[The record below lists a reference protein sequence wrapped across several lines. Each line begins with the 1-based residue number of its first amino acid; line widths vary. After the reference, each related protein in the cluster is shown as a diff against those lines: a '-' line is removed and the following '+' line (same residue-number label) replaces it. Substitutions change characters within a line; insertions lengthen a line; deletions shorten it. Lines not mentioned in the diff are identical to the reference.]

1 MKLKRT
7 LATILAAIMTV
18 SSLSCINVYADSNFD
33 VNLGKIVGKDLDSVL
48 KASYLSI
55 PDDTSH
61 LRLDKGYKAIWSN
74 TRDITADDIKNIVTF
89 YNGDG
94 SVDNNP
100 NFSFAPMGLT
110 NDEHRLDGAGLIKKA
125 NETSSIYK
133 TFADFIVV
141 YYDSNL
147 YYIPFVASP
156 TSKDDAYNIYWCT
169 NLVPQKPKRITLLEK
184 GTPSYYLKNYQNG
197 YKFADTYSNYKFF
210 WDFYDSDEI
219 YFLRDKEKNYFTAIA
234 DKETSGDFYD
244 SKTKTDGDLYWRNNK
259 SGVGNTDLYA
269 KMESG
274 ANYIDEGFG
283 YGLHY
288 VPVFAS
294 DSSNNIANIKIYN
307 PTGIKIA
314 VQPDKTTYVEGQ
326 SFNPSGMKVV
336 MNCSD
341 RDNEFEVTDYT
352 YDDTTLTTD
361 TTAVKVYAT
370 LKNNQECYTSVPIS
384 VTKKAVKKIEMTKS
398 PDKSDYVEGETLN
411 LDGAEFKVTY
421 NDDTTEVIN
430 NKYLN
435 INYFAGSAL
444 TTDDTKVT
452 VTYGDGSVDVPVTV
466 VSKQINSLAV
476 INQPNKISYYVGE
489 SVDLTGAKVQAT
501 YNDGSTAVIADYTS
515 TPSIV
520 AADTTKITVTKNGKS
535 ATIPITVTEK
545 AVTSIA
551 VTTQPTKTSY
561 TDGDSFNKSGMVVT
575 ATYND
580 GSTSTITD
588 YTVET
593 NTLSVGTT
601 KVYVTYGGL
610 YTSVPVTV
618 AKKVTMTGIK
628 VATQPT
634 KTSYIEGQKFDKS
647 GMVVKAVYND
657 GSEKTINDYDVDET
671 ELAVGTTTVYVT
683 YNDFYATVPVSVA
696 ENGIK
701 SIEITQSPDTTNYVE
716 GQKFNANGMVVT
728 ATYADGSKAD
738 LPSTTY
744 SYNTNALTTS
754 DTEITV
760 TAGDL
765 TATVPITVV
774 AKAITGIEVIKNP
787 NKMSYVVGQ
796 PFDISGMIVTAKY
809 NDGTTAEIFDYT
821 YQPEIITG
829 TNSVRGDVNGD
840 GVVDK
845 VDAALVLQ
853 YISGQTVNGNFD
865 LVAADCDGLAG
876 INLLD
881 ANWILRYATGQET
894 GDTGFIG
901 KDDIVISKDGFSDT
915 ITVDVVEKA
924 VTSLEV
930 TTQPTKTT
938 YLSGEKFDNTGMVIT
953 ATYNDGSTST
963 ITDYVVDENGL
974 TAGTDKVYVTYDGV
988 YTTVPVTVNE
998 SKITGIK
1005 VIKNPTK
1012 TAYVEGQDFDTTGMV
1027 VQVTYEDG
1035 RTEIIIDYKVNPN
1048 TLSTDDTSVTI
1059 SKDGIETTV
1068 PVTVVEKAVSGIAIT
1083 KLPNKISYAEGEK
1096 FDPSGMEVVAT
1107 FNDGSTAV
1115 IDDYTY
1121 TTEPFAKGDTKATVE
1136 YKGYTA
1142 DVDIILTVD
1151 GDELL
1156 KLVPEKNGDLNRDGY
1171 VTPEDAVI
1179 LNKVLS
1185 GFFDYGYKAT
1195 HTGDVDG
1202 DGALTSDD
1210 VTLIKNYIKGNVS
1223 LSGDALAN
1231 ADVDGDGEV
1240 TAYDAELVEKAAMG
1254 MWSLDTIYK
1263 LNADANDD
1271 GKINE
1276 MDVIWILTAY
1286 YKHTTVD
1293 HISIV
1298 KEPNTTNYVEGQSFN
1313 PTGMVVQAVYKD
1325 GTVEEITDYTYP
1337 VRPLTTD
1344 DTSVV
1349 ISFDG
1354 NDAEQP
1360 ISVYKKAISGS
1371 DDDKYPTTEVSTEN
1385 TTSEN
1390 SSEATTS
1397 DSAET
1402 STRAEVSETT
1412 TSNSD
1417 VSTEITTSSEDS
1429 TETTTED
1436 NNGNASGVRIVS
1448 LPTKRDYVEGQIFEA
1463 DGIVIE
1469 ISYNDGSKEYIK
1481 ASDVKVDET
1490 PLKVGD
1496 KYGVVFFAYNDLTE
1510 KINVPI
1516 SVTKKEIVSV
1526 EVTKQPDKTEYDE
1539 GENFDKSGTEV
1550 EISYNDGSKET
1561 VKADDI
1567 TVVDDKPLTSDNY
1580 SVTVIVGGIEIEI
1593 PIVVRPVTTT
1603 EITTETTTET
1613 TTEVTTE
1620 AETETTTKHH
1630 SNGGAGMSNRVTSTT
1645 TETTIETTTEKISE
1659 NLTVVEK
1666 ETEATTKTPFKDVA
1680 DHWAKDY
1687 IEFLHNQDIV
1697 NGVTDELFKPDMST
1711 KRGDFAVVL
1720 SKMLN
1725 LEDGNITFDDVPS
1738 DSYYAQAIADCASA
1752 GVFVGYGDGTFKP
1765 EQPITREE
1773 MFVIIAK
1780 LFGGK
1785 DYNFNSVDTSNLA
1798 DFTDGKN
1805 TSWWAKPY
1813 VAYLINNG
1821 TVVGD
1826 NGKIKP
1832 QAMITRAEMAVVI
1845 YNYLNK

>member
-1 MKLKRT
+1 MKLKKT
-7 LATILAAIMTV
+7 LASILATIMTV

-33 VNLGKIVGKDLDSVL
+33 VKLGSIVGKSLDLVL
-48 KASYLSI
+48 NTSYLSL
-55 PDDTSH
+55 PDDTSYV
-61 LRLDKGYKAIWSN
+61 RLDKGYKAIWSN
-74 TRDITADDIKNIVTF
+74 TRDITVNDIKNIVTF
-89 YNGDG
+89 YNTDG

-110 NDEHRLDGAGLIKKA
+110 GDRYIKKA

-141 YYDSNL
+141 YYDSYL

-156 TSKDDAYNIYWCT
+156 TSEDDANDTYWYG
-169 NLVPQKPKRITLLEK
+169 NLAPQKPKRITLMET
-184 GTPSYYLKNYQNG
+184 GTPDYYLKNYQNG
-197 YKFADTYSNYKFF
+197 YKFADTYSNYKFL

-219 YFLRDKEKNYFTAIA
+219 YFLRDKEKNSFTAIA

-244 SKTKTDGDLYWRNNK
+244 SKTKTDGDLYWCDNE

-274 ANYIDEGFG
+274 VNHIDEGSK
-283 YGLHY
+283 YGIHY

-314 VQPDKTTYVEGQ
+314 VQPTKTNYVEGQ
-326 SFNPSGMKVV
+326 KFNANGMKVV

-370 LKNNQECYTSVPIS
+370 LKNNQKCYTSVPIS

-398 PDKSDYVEGETLN
+398 PDKSNYVEGETLN
-411 LDGAEFKVTY
+411 LDGAEFTATY
-421 NDDTTEVIN
+421 NDGTTEVIN

-435 INYFAGSAL
+435 INYSDGNAL
-444 TTDDTKVT
+444 TTSDTT
-452 VTYGDGSVDVPVTV
+452 VNVSYGDGSVDVPVTV
-466 VSKQINSLAV
+466 VSKQINSLTV

-489 SVDLTGAKVQAT
+489 NIDLTGAKVQAT
-501 YNDGSTAVIADYTS
+501 FNDGSTAVIADYTS
-515 TPSIV
+515 TPSVI

-535 ATIPITVTEK
+535 ATIPIAVSEK

-561 TDGDSFNKSGMVVT
+561 IDGQKFDKSGMVVK
-575 ATYND
+575 AVYSD
-580 GSTSTITD
+580 GSEKTITD

-593 NTLSVGTT
+593 NTLSAGTT

-634 KTSYIEGQKFDKS
+634 KTSYIDGQKFDKS
-647 GMVVKAVYND
+647 GMVVKAVYSD
-657 GSEKTINDYDVDET
+657 GSEKTITDYYVDEA

-738 LPSTTY
+738 LPSTSY

-765 TATVPITVV
+765 TAAVPITVV

-796 PFDISGMIVTAKY
+796 PFDISGMIVQATY

-840 GVVDK
+840 GVVDST
-845 VDAALVLQ
+845 DAALVLR
-853 YISGQTVNGNFD
+853 YIGDMPVSGNFD
-865 LVAADCDGLAG
+865 LVAADCDGLPG

-894 GDTGFIG
+894 GDTGFTG

-938 YLSGEKFDNTGMVIT
+938 YLSGEKFDKSGMVIT
-953 ATYNDGSTST
+953 ATYNDGTTAT

-998 SKITGIK
+998 SKITDIK
-1005 VIKNPTK
+1005 VIKEPTK
-1012 TAYVEGQDFDTTGMV
+1012 TDYVEGQDFDTTGMV

-1035 RTEIIIDYKVNPN
+1035 RTEIIIDYKVNPDK
-1048 TLSTDDTSVTI
+1048 LSLDDTKVTI
-1059 SKDGIETTV
+1059 SKDGKETTV
-1068 PVTVVEKAVSGIAIT
+1068 PITVIEKSVTGIEIT
-1083 KLPNKISYAEGEK
+1083 KLPDKLSYSEGES
-1096 FDPSGMEVVAT
+1096 FDPTGMKVTAKY
-1107 FNDGSTAV
+1107 NDGTTAE
-1115 IDDYTY
+1115 ITDYTY
-1121 TTEPFAKGDTKATVE
+1121 TTKPFEKGDTSATVE

-1151 GDELL
+1151 SDELL
-1156 KLVPEKNGDLNRDGY
+1156 RFVPEKNGDVNRDGY

-1179 LNKVLS
+1179 LNKILS

-1195 HTGDVDG
+1195 HTGDIDG
-1202 DGALTSDD
+1202 DGVLTNDD
-1210 VTLIKNYIKGNVS
+1210 VTLIKNYINGNVS

-1231 ADVDGDGEV
+1231 ADIDGDGEV

-1417 VSTEITTSSEDS
+1417 VSTEITTSSEGS

-1469 ISYNDGSKEYIK
+1469 ISYNDGSKEYIN
-1481 ASDVKVDET
+1481 SSNVTVDET

-1496 KYGVVFFAYNDLTE
+1496 KYGIIYFTYNDLTE

-1516 SVTKKEIVSV
+1516 SVTKK
-1526 EVTKQPDKTEYDE
+1526 D
-1539 GENFDKSGTEV
+1539 
-1550 EISYNDGSKET
+1550 
-1561 VKADDI
+1561 
-1567 TVVDDKPLTSDNY
+1567 
-1580 SVTVIVGGIEIEI
+1580 
-1593 PIVVRPVTTT
+1593 VVRPVTTT

-1659 NLTVVEK
+1659 DLTVVEK

-1680 DHWAKDY
+1680 DWAEEY
-1687 IEFLHNQDIV
+1687 IEYLHNKGIL
-1697 NGVTDELFKPDMST
+1697 NGVTDDLFKPDMST

-1720 SKMLN
+1720 YRMLD
-1725 LEDGNITFDDVPS
+1725 LKDGTVTFTDVSS
-1738 DSYYAQAIADCASA
+1738 DSYYAEAISACASA
-1752 GVFVGYGDGTFKP
+1752 DVFVGYGNGTFKP
-1765 EQPITREE
+1765 EQTITREE
-1773 MFVIIAK
+1773 MFVIMAK
-1780 LFGGK
+1780 LFAGK

-1798 DFTDGKN
+1798 DFTDGEN
-1805 TSWWAKPY
+1805 TSLWAKPY
-1813 VAYLINNG
+1813 VAYLISND
-1821 TVVGD
+1821 TVVGE
-1826 NGKIKP
+1826 NGNIKP
-1832 QAMITRAEMAVVI
+1832 HKMITRAEMAVVI